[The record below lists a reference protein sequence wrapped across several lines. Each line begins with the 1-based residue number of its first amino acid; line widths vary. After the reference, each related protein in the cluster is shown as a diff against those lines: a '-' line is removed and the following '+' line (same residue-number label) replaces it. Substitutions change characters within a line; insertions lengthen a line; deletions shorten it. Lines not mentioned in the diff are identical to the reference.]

1 MSGRPPFNPGSG
13 RLPFNKVCELED
25 FSDPELVSTL
35 RDACAYKI
43 PHLSVE
49 YPNGF
54 EHRKDWEVAMAVRS
68 LREFGVL
75 RRDAR
80 ILGVGAGTEDTV
92 FWLTRHV
99 EQVFATDRYLEP
111 GAWSPVAPMSMLVEP
126 EVVATQ
132 PFDAAR
138 LVAQHMDGRA
148 LRYPDDMFDGIFS
161 SGSIEH
167 FGDFGDVANAA
178 YEMGRVLRPGGVL
191 AISTEFRMGGPPGGR
206 GWPGLTLLL
215 SVEELQRYIVEAS
228 GLQLV
233 DPIRTEVSDA
243 TLATPRDL
251 TTVVAERA
259 VRVAEGYEEYT
270 GWDFP
275 HLVLASG
282 GYVFGSVHLTL
293 VKGDPFPATPNAWA
307 RPSAETVRAISEY
320 NRSILAS
327 TGTAAPAGAVA
338 AAAGA
343 GAAASP
349 AAAAESSWEA
359 RAEAVRADMVAVENG
374 EVGVNARIPDLDAGL
389 GLLDTALVEIDVLRQ
404 QVDDH
409 LAVIAHSEV
418 AMGDGGAAGAARDT
432 AAGPSPVRSAIAGTR
447 PGWVCRRIVLPEGPE
462 FMVML
467 DTTVHDTVAEYLAA
481 GVTIDQLYLGL
492 MLQLVQPGQ
501 LVLDLGAHVGT
512 FSLAAA
518 AAGCHAVAVEAA
530 PHNVE
535 LLQASVAR
543 NGYHGVRVVHAAAS
557 DQPGTVQFWPRG
569 PWGRL
574 ATPGADEPSVTVP
587 AVTVQ
592 DLLAEL
598 ASGWPSFVKIDV
610 EGSELRAMGGMRDL
624 LAGPSAPPVLYESNG
639 HTLAFYDT
647 TPDDLLARME
657 DHGYT
662 SYMVTGDR
670 RLVRARA
677 GEMQPQTLVD
687 YLALKRAPSGLDGW
701 VVEPGLSRQ
710 ERIALVVA
718 DCRHV
723 NEHHRAHMARTLASC
738 EDGTVSHPDVA
749 RALDDLTNDPV
760 ADVREA
766 ASWFSAMTPAG
777 ATDRPDRR

>member
-1 MSGRPPFNPGSG
+1 MSN

-25 FSDPELVSTL
+25 FSDPELVTAL

-49 YPNGF
+49 YPKGF

-99 EQVFATDRYLEP
+99 EQVFATDRYLQP
-111 GAWSPVAPMSMLVEP
+111 GDWSPVAPMSMLVEP

-132 PFDAAR
+132 PFDATR

-167 FGDFGDVANAA
+167 FGDFGDVATAA
-178 YEMGRVLRPGGVL
+178 YEMGRVLKPGGVL
-191 AISTEFRMGGPPGGR
+191 AISTEFRMGGPSGGR

-233 DPIRTEVSDA
+233 DPIRSEVSDA

-251 TTVVAERA
+251 NTVVAERA

-307 RPSAETVRAISEY
+307 RPSQETLRAISEY

-327 TGTAAPAGAVA
+327 TGAATPAAAVATNAAPA
-338 AAAGA
+338 
-343 GAAASP
+343 AAASP
-349 AAAAESSWEA
+349 AAVAETSWEA
-359 RAEAVRADMVAVENG
+359 AAEAARANLISVENNEVGATARLGQLDADM
-374 EVGVNARIPDLDAGL
+374 
-389 GLLDTALVEIDVLRQ
+389 GLLDAALVQIDLHREE
-404 QVDDH
+404 VDHH
-409 LAVIAHSEV
+409 LAAV
-418 AMGDGGAAGAARDT
+418 AQSQADRPAGDADRDAAAT
-432 AAGPSPVRSAIAGTR
+432 GPSPVRAAIAGTR
-447 PGWVCRRIVLPEGPE
+447 PDWVCRRIVLPEGPE

-481 GVTIDQLYLGL
+481 GVTIDQLYLSL

-518 AAGCHAVAVEAA
+518 AAGCRAVAVEAA

-535 LLQASVAR
+535 LLRASVTR
-543 NGYHGVRVVHAAAS
+543 NGFHDVRVVHAAAS
-557 DQPGTVQFWPRG
+557 DEPGTVQFWPRG

-592 DLLAEL
+592 DLLLEL
-598 ASGWPSFVKIDV
+598 GEGWPSFVKIDV
-610 EGSELRAMGGMRDL
+610 EGSELRAMRGMREM
-624 LAGPSAPPVLYESNG
+624 LAVPSGPPVLYESNG

-647 TPDDLLARME
+647 TPNDLVAQME
-657 DHGYT
+657 SLGYT
-662 SYMVTGDR
+662 SYMVSGER

-677 GEMQPQTLVD
+677 GELQPQTLVD

-701 VVEPGLSRQ
+701 VVEPGLSRE

-723 NEHHRAHMARTLASC
+723 NEHHRAYMARTLASC

-749 RALDDLTNDPV
+749 QALDALTHDPV
-760 ADVREA
+760 DDVREA
-766 ASWFSAMTPAG
+766 ASWFSATTTAG
-777 ATDRPDRR
+777 SARPDGR